1 MTGDYADV
9 NGLRMYYETHGPSG
23 GTPLVLV
30 HGALSATGTSF
41 GAVLPGLAE
50 KRRVISVEFQAHGRT
65 ADIPGRPLRI
75 PTLAQDV
82 AAFIDQ
88 LGEGEAPVD
97 LFGYSVGASVAAE
110 VAIRRPELV
119 RRLVLAS
126 VGLGPS
132 GLHPG
137 VLDGIE
143 QVNADLMVGSPFE
156 QEYLRIAPQPER
168 WPDLIEKVKDLD
180 LTLTDLTP
188 EEFASIAAPTLLI
201 AGDSDIVTLEHTV
214 MLFRLLGGGVM
225 GMPGAMPR
233 SRLAILPSTSHV
245 DVAER
250 PELMLAIV
258 PPFLDSD

>member
-23 GTPLVLV
+23 GPPLVLV

-50 KRRVISVEFQAHGRT
+50 KRRVISVELQAHGHT
-65 ADIPGRPLRI
+65 ADIPDRPLRI

-82 AAFIDQ
+82 AAFIEQ
-88 LGEGEAPVD
+88 LGEAPVD

-110 VAIRRPELV
+110 VAIRRPALV

-143 QVNADLMVGSPFE
+143 HVNAELMVGSPFE
-156 QEYLRIAPQPER
+156 QEYLRIAPHPER

-233 SRLAILPSTSHV
+233 SRLAIFPGTSHV

-258 PPFLDSD
+258 PPFLDD